1 METGV
6 TALLPLSLTH
16 QSSLPTHCDEIVR
29 RTPAG
34 RLTLDTG
41 DEHKG
46 AATPSPSPEDEIA
59 FSFELAEK
67 WVPGFT
73 GTRS

>member
-1 METGV
+1 MSPAYLLIV
-6 TALLPLSLTH
+6 TKS
-16 QSSLPTHCDEIVR
+16 CG
-29 RTPAG
+29 PAG

-59 FSFELAEK
+59 FSFEVVGKGGPAFA
-67 WVPGFT
+67 GA
-73 GTRS
+73 RI